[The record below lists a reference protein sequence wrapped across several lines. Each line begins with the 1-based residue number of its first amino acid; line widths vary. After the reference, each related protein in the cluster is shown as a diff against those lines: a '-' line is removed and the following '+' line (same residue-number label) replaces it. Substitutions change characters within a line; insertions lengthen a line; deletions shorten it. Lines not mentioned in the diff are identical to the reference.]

1 MSGPS
6 FPLETG
12 RSGAEVPLGTSPA
25 TAPEEDVEALSPATA
40 LIRIARLRLLPFV
53 LALVFVGF
61 AWAHWDRAL
70 PLRGEVRLLWVLG
83 GWAALHVGTMW
94 LNGALD
100 RDEGEVLFG
109 RPARP
114 PPATRVLGYLALAVS
129 VPLAWRGDPLAGA
142 ADAVCVALAIAYSHP
157 ALALKG
163 HPLGGPLVNIVGYGL
178 LSPMAGWAVVDV
190 AADARTLAAWLLCS
204 LGIFGTYLAA
214 QAFQGEEDA
223 ARGYRTLVATAGPRA
238 VLRAARASVG
248 AALLG
253 GMALAAI
260 GWLPRL
266 CLIGIVGWWAVDRH
280 LARWIALPDGGTEA
294 HARGFTRRMMY
305 AALLGVAL
313 ALAQYTWDSLTG
325 HPVAG
330 LGTASGHPPDRVWHR
345 SRGIPE

>member
-1 MSGPS
+1 VSGGVS
-6 FPLETG
+6 
-12 RSGAEVPLGTSPA
+12 SGGPTPGSPGT
-25 TAPEEDVEALSPATA
+25 EDLASLSPATA
-40 LIRIARLRLLPFV
+40 LVRIARLRLLPFV

-70 PLRGEVRLLWVLG
+70 PLRGEGRLLWVLG
-83 GWAALHVGTMW
+83 AWTALHVGTMW

-114 PPATRVLGYLALAVS
+114 PPATGALGYLALILS
-129 VPLAWRGDPLAGA
+129 VPLAWQGDPLAGA
-142 ADAVCVALAIAYSHP
+142 ADLACVLLAVGYSHP
-157 ALALKG
+157 SLALKG
-163 HPLGGPLVNIVGYGL
+163 HPLGGPLVNVVGYGL
-178 LSPMAGWAVVDV
+178 LSPMAGWSVVDV
-190 AADARTLAAWLLCS
+190 GTDPRTVAAWVLCS

-238 VLRAARASVG
+238 VLRAARAAVG

-253 GMALAAI
+253 GMVLAAI

-266 CLIGIVGWWAVDRH
+266 CLFGTVGWWAVDRH
-280 LARWIALPDGGTEA
+280 LAQWIAKANGGTEA
-294 HARGFTRRMMY
+294 DARGFTRRMLY
-305 AALLGVAL
+305 AALLGVGL
-313 ALAQYTWDSLTG
+313 ALVQYTWDSYAG
-325 HPVAG
+325 RPVAG

-345 SRGIPE
+345 PLGQPSQRHPPTRAIAK